1 MNIKVRIYTFG
12 CKVNQYN
19 SALIQSNLEENN
31 ILTVQT
37 DPDYI
42 IINMCSLTENAVRKT
57 RLLLNRIKREYEGIP
72 VILTGCIEDH
82 NDFDVDYVVHAREKE
97 KIYEIFGIEKFTS
110 EIKKFQG
117 RTRAFIMI
125 QEGCD
130 NFCSYC
136 IVPFL
141 RNRIESKNIE
151 DVKREIE
158 NISKSGFKE
167 IVLTGTHINRY
178 NSDGKTL
185 KNIVE
190 IINKTTEIERFRI
203 SSIEPDDFDEEFFET
218 IQSSPKFCPHLHLSI
233 QSGSDKILKLMKRKY
248 NSQFAGNLITKL
260 NKIENFEWTGDIITG
275 FPGEEQAE
283 YQETLNFIKKYK
295 PVSLHV
301 FPFSARKKT
310 EAWDMENK
318 IPVNVRKDRAAELRE
333 LVNEIKIQKLKE
345 YKGKILEVLFE
356 NYRDGYYNG
365 YSENYIKVC
374 VKNNN
379 KKLINKITK
388 VKITGVNENNL
399 TGDII

>member
-374 VKNNN
+374 VKNSNQ
-379 KKLINKITK
+379 KIINKITK

>member
-110 EIKKFQG
+110 EIRKFQG

-374 VKNNN
+374 VKNSNQ
-379 KKLINKITK
+379 KIINKITK

>member
-356 NYRDGYYNG
+356 NSRDGYYNG

-374 VKNNN
+374 VKNSNQ
-379 KKLINKITK
+379 KIINKITK

>member
-110 EIKKFQG
+110 EIRKFQG

-356 NYRDGYYNG
+356 NSRDGYYNG